1 PRPLRPG
8 VRLTIRGR
16 SVYLRGLRRAPTGWR
31 RWLLVV
37 GPGVIASAAGND
49 AGGIAT
55 YSAAG
60 AQYGYQLLW
69 VMVLLTVALAV
80 VQEMC
85 ARLGAA
91 TGRGLLDLIRE
102 RFGLGWALFAVG
114 VILLANGGVVVSEF
128 VCCGA
133 RFALAGARAAV

>member
-1 PRPLRPG
+1 EHLPGLPGRP
-8 VRLTIRGR
+8 
-16 SVYLRGLRRAPTGWR
+16 RGLRQGIRLSVHGRNVRLRGFQLPPTGPL
-31 RWLLVV
+31 RWLLIL
-37 GPGVIASAAGND
+37 GPGLIAASAGND

-60 AQYGYQLLW
+60 AQFGYDLIW
-69 VMVLLTVALAV
+69 VMVVITVSLAV

-102 RFGLGWALFAVG
+102 KFGLGWALLAVL
-114 VILLANGGVVVSEF
+114 VILLANAALIVTEFIGV
-128 VCCGA
+128 GA
-133 RFALAGARAAV
+133 A